1 MHDMERVVAEDFA
14 KRNPDF
20 VQKSFRIIERGVRD
34 VVSKAAQAMEPDS
47 ETEIYGGHIRGF
59 QACCELVLA
68 LLRLSDTPLVAN
80 PSRMSQLAKSI
91 RRADCL
97 LTKAEKKVRTSLNFG
112 LARPESL
119 ARVSDL
125 AYAASYYLVGHETT
139 NLVRID

>member
-97 LTKAEKKVRTSLNFG
+97 LTKAEKEVRTSLNFG
-112 LARPESL
+112 LAQPESL